1 MNNTL
6 LMTVGRTLL
15 GLYFL
20 IPGIMKFAA
29 WDQHIDMMAH
39 HGVPAAAPLLLI
51 ATLTEIIAGL
61 LLIAN
66 RFVRF
71 NAIWL
76 AVLVIVINVM
86 MHGFW
91 KFEGIEA
98 AHEMQNFIKN
108 LGIFAGLLVL
118 ASVSPKRKLTPKTLG
133 TSDRNLSS

>member
-6 LMTVGRTLL
+6 MMTIGRTLL

-20 IPGIMKFAA
+20 IPGIMKFVA
-29 WDQHIDMMAH
+29 WEAHIEMMTAV
-39 HGVPAAAPLLLI
+39 GIPATAPLLFI
-51 ATLTEIIAGL
+51 ATVAEIVAGV

-91 KFEGIEA
+91 NMDDA
-98 AHEMQNFIKN
+98 AKPHEMQNFIKN

-133 TSDRNLSS
+133 TSDKNIG